1 MKEKAKYVQLFERL
15 KGDILRG
22 VYANGQKLAGEN
34 EMAEEWGM
42 SRQTVRQALA
52 LLEQEGLI
60 ERRQGSGTF
69 VRRAEPRRKRSWQ
82 VGVIATFTSEYI
94 FPAILRGMKEN
105 LEEEGFFP
113 LLGATQ
119 NRVDEE
125 RRILEEC
132 LEKQVDGL
140 LVEGTKSALP
150 NPNLPLYQKLQE
162 KGIPLVFFNGV
173 YPGLEGCVSVT
184 MDDPNGGREAVRY
197 LAARGHRNVGAI
209 LKSDDVQGLHRYEG
223 YAQGLLEC
231 GLPLEDSHVA
241 WYNSQERERLL
252 REEGAL
258 DRILDRL
265 EPCTALVCYNDELA
279 VRVEKA
285 LQARGVDIP
294 REKAIISFDNS
305 LLGELAPVP
314 LTSFDH
320 PKENMGA
327 AAARKL
333 LDLLS
338 GREEKDTV
346 YPWALVERSS
356 V

>member
-1 MKEKAKYVQLFERL
+1 M
-15 KGDILRG
+15 
-22 VYANGQKLAGEN
+22 
-34 EMAEEWGM
+34 
-42 SRQTVRQALA
+42 
-52 LLEQEGLI
+52 
-60 ERRQGSGTF
+60 
-69 VRRAEPRRKRSWQ
+69 
-82 VGVIATFTSEYI
+82 
-94 FPAILRGMKEN
+94 
-105 LEEEGFFP
+105 
-113 LLGATQ
+113 
-119 NRVDEE
+119 
-125 RRILEEC
+125 
-132 LEKQVDGL
+132 
-140 LVEGTKSALP
+140 
-150 NPNLPLYQKLQE
+150 
-162 KGIPLVFFNGV
+162 
-173 YPGLEGCVSVT
+173 
-184 MDDPNGGREAVRY
+184 
-197 LAARGHRNVGAI
+197 
-209 LKSDDVQGLHRYEG
+209 
-223 YAQGLLEC
+223 
-231 GLPLEDSHVA
+231 A

-333 LDLLS
+333 LALLS

>member
-150 NPNLPLYQKLQE
+150 NPNLPRYQKLQE
-162 KGIPLVFFNGV
+162 
-173 YPGLEGCVSVT
+173 
-184 MDDPNGGREAVRY
+184 
-197 LAARGHRNVGAI
+197 
-209 LKSDDVQGLHRYEG
+209 
-223 YAQGLLEC
+223 
-231 GLPLEDSHVA
+231 
-241 WYNSQERERLL
+241 
-252 REEGAL
+252 
-258 DRILDRL
+258 
-265 EPCTALVCYNDELA
+265 
-279 VRVEKA
+279 
-285 LQARGVDIP
+285 
-294 REKAIISFDNS
+294 
-305 LLGELAPVP
+305 
-314 LTSFDH
+314 
-320 PKENMGA
+320 
-327 AAARKL
+327 
-333 LDLLS
+333 
-338 GREEKDTV
+338 
-346 YPWALVERSS
+346 
-356 V
+356 